1 MHSNGN
7 NVCNINIKY
16 AVYIAYVNIFICIFY
31 PQPILIFIRII
42 GKTKLDILRG
52 QMLYFTWIIDKIV

>member
-1 MHSNGN
+1 M
-7 NVCNINIKY
+7 
-16 AVYIAYVNIFICIFY
+16 
-31 PQPILIFIRII
+31 